1 MRLCTGKNSGTKAY
15 IMERTRM
22 ENFLKIYNDAYPLGA
37 HDTEARARLLEKITE
52 RICKAHNVSGLYSTA
67 FLFYKIKDV
76 LRGFGF
82 DYVACN
88 DVACYYFE
96 NRATGNFLYVYPID
110 WQDSPTLLRLQA
122 IIIY

>member
-1 MRLCTGKNSGTKAY
+1 
-15 IMERTRM
+15 MEK
-22 ENFLKIYNDAYPLGA
+22 FFKIYNDAYQLGA
-37 HDTEARARLLEKITE
+37 HDTEAKARLLEKITE

-76 LRGFGF
+76 LQGFGF
-82 DYVACN
+82 NYVACN
-88 DVACYYFE
+88 DVECYYFE
-96 NRATGNFLYVYPID
+96 NRVLENFLFLYPID